1 MRGEISLIAGL
12 CLLFSNTN
20 SAVAKPVE
28 YRLNPQNHYV
38 MRCSSYLPGS
48 ADDQVKLRDQEVK
61 LSLTGESQLVNTM
74 KCSLWDGQESNFT
87 LTVRGSSGAMVNAVL
102 SYPSDPS
109 MHTVGYF
116 FKSDLVPTG
125 SGSATNMQTEG
136 SSESSKDVLDSI
148 KMRIGENVAKHTLA
162 YSVRHSAKVVLTDI
176 KCPEPVP
183 DPRYNGGKIA
193 FLLFDRESG
202 SLPGCYITGT
212 FGGIGLKWANG
223 SADSVRDG
231 DLHFTARGTSKFGR
245 N

>member
-1 MRGEISLIAGL
+1 MRGEITLIAGL

-20 SAVAKPVE
+20 SAVAKPVQ
-28 YRLNPQNHYV
+28 YHLNPQNHYV
-38 MRCSSYLPGS
+38 MRCNSYLPGS
-48 ADDQVKLRDQEVK
+48 AEDQVKLRDEEIR
-61 LSLTGESQLVNTM
+61 LSLSGQSHLVNNFE
-74 KCSLWDGQESNFT
+74 CRVLDGAAAKFVLVVSN
-87 LTVRGSSGAMVNAVL
+87 SSGAMV
-102 SYPSDPS
+102 STEIRYPNDPTPDAG
-109 MHTVGYF
+109 HF
-116 FKSDLVPTG
+116 FKEDLIPIA
-125 SGSATNMQTEG
+125 SPI
-136 SSESSKDVLDSI
+136 SESSKDVLDSI
-148 KMRIGENVAKHTLA
+148 KMRIGENIAKHTLA
-162 YSVRHSAKVVLTDI
+162 YSVRQSAKVVLTDI

-183 DPRYNGGKIA
+183 DPRYNGGNIA